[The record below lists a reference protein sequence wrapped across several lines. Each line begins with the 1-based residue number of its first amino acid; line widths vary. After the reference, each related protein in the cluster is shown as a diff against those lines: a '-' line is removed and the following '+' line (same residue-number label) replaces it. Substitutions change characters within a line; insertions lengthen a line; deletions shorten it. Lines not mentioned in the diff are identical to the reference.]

1 MNEEKTR
8 LADAGHDIHFVA
20 LPSGFRLG
28 RYELL
33 AVLGHGGFGITYR
46 ALDTELNRGVAIK
59 EYLPS
64 DVAVRVDGATVRAK
78 SGRDEEGFTWGLER
92 FLEEARALALFENAN
107 IVRVHDYMQA
117 NGTAYM
123 VMALVEGEPL
133 SALYRREAP
142 LPEERLKAIVLPVL
156 DGLED
161 VHQAGFLHRDIKPAN
176 ILIRANGQPVLIDF
190 GAARQALGEKSRSI
204 TSVFTPGYAPFEQY
218 TSSGKQGPWT
228 DIYALAATLYHGIA
242 GKAPPQATDRIREDD
257 MEPATT
263 LGAGRYSRPFLAAID
278 AGLEVFENRRPQSV
292 AQWRAMLTGEAPAPA
307 AAAAA
312 AAPARATGKKRL
324 LLAAGI
330 GALLLAGGGGYAAW
344 QSAEAERIATAQRL
358 QAEAEARQKAEVEA
372 QARAEQQRRAAAEEA
387 RRKAEQEE
395 KARAE
400 AAARRQAEEAAA
412 RAAAEAKAREQ
423 AEARRQAE
431 EEEKARA
438 EAEARL
444 RAELEAKIRADL
456 EAQQKREAEIKRQAE
471 EEARRKLEAEARA
484 RAEAERRAAEAERK
498 ARAAAPSPASATP
511 AARPAAAAPTQQ
523 AAIAPPADPKRYVAE
538 NWDAM
543 RASVERA
550 MNTALLN
557 NNRRV
562 QTIDRFEGVSVTKST
577 VTVRV
582 SATVTNISGMSRLDS
597 RTMTVELR
605 NHPPGFPAI
614 GAR

>member
-1 MNEEKTR
+1 MSEEKTR
-8 LADAGHDIHFVA
+8 LADAGHEVHFVA

-46 ALDTELNRGVAIK
+46 ALDAELNRGVAIK

-78 SGRDEEGFTWGLER
+78 SGRDEEGFAWGLER

-142 LPEERLKAIVLPVL
+142 LDEARLKAIVLPVL

-161 VHQAGFLHRDIKPAN
+161 VHRAGFLHRDIKPAN

-257 MEPATT
+257 MEPATV
-263 LGAGRYSRPFLAAID
+263 LGAGRYSKPFLAAID

-292 AQWRAMLTGEAPAPA
+292 AQWRAMLTGAAPVA
-307 AAAAA
+307 AAVV
-312 AAPARATGKKRL
+312 APARTTGKKRL

-330 GALLLAGGGGYAAW
+330 GALLLACGGGYAAW
-344 QSAEAERIATAQRL
+344 QSAEAERLATAQRL
-358 QAEAEARQKAEVEA
+358 QAEAEARQKAEIEA
-372 QARAEQQRRAAAEEA
+372 QARAEQERRAAAEA
-387 RRKAEQEE
+387 QRKADQEA

-412 RAAAEAKAREQ
+412 KAAAEAKAREE

-456 EAQQKREAEIKRQAE
+456 EAQQKREAEVRRQAE

-484 RAEAERRAAEAERK
+484 KAEAERRAAEGERK
-498 ARAAAPSPASATP
+498 ARAAATAPPVGPSPP
-511 AARPAAAAPTQQ
+511 ARPAAGAPPQQ
-523 AAIAPPADPKRYVAE
+523 AAVAPPADPKRYVAE

-550 MNTALLN
+550 MNTALVN
-557 NNRRV
+557 SNRRV
-562 QTIDRFEGVSVTKST
+562 QTIDRYEGVSATAST

-582 SATVTNISGMSRLDS
+582 SVTVTNIAGMSRLDN

-605 NHPPGFPAI
+605 NQPPGFPAI